1 MSDSQSTVVRFPTIG
16 AHLVDRNTPAFAE
29 TAPPADGPL
38 TAAELADYNRQ
49 RNQRMACCETNGV
62 RSCDQGRQCPAR
74 MPAEAATHFGTE
86 MHHAYRP
93 VDGWAVELAFATLAL
108 LAVGAFAVIG
118 WLTAP

>member
-1 MSDSQSTVVRFPTIG
+1 MSR
-16 AHLVDRNTPAFAE
+16 RETPAECAFAAALALALFF
-29 TAPPADGPL
+29 TIFFGPGGL
-38 TAAELADYNRQ
+38 AAELADYNRQ